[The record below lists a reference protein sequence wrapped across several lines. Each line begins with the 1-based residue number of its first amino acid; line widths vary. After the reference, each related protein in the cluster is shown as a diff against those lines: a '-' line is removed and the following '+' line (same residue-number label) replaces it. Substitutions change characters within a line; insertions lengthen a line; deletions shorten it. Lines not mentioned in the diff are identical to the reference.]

1 MSRNSDIIFLFGA
14 GASVQAGI
22 PASQQM
28 IEKIEERLK
37 KPDWNEFQDL
47 YYLVKSSIAYAAGIK
62 GIFETSDFYNVEVLV
77 HTLNE
82 LERREKHPIYP
93 FISDWKSHL
102 IQVARQDFSRIE
114 SFRINILNEL
124 KGWVQLD
131 NESEADYFKGLRK
144 LQQHLTYPLKIF
156 SLNYDLCVERCDGEN
171 FRVESGFEQTGKKRI
186 WDWRRFDESN
196 PNQDVPQVFLYKM
209 HGSIDW
215 KRDENDNIVKTDD
228 KGARTPGNELPLIFG
243 TDRKLEAGDPYL
255 FYAYEFR
262 RCTLEC
268 KVILCVGYGF
278 GDTHINKMIKQAL
291 NTENLMRVAFV
302 GNLKSDE
309 AAKKKNWI
317 ASKLG
322 VAVSRIQVVAG
333 TAKSFLE
340 DENIGKT
347 VSALLPREDVNDPF

>member
-1 MSRNSDIIFLFGA
+1 MTRNSDIIILLGA

-28 IEKIEERLK
+28 IEKIEARLK
-37 KPDWNEFQDL
+37 KHDWKEFQEL

-62 GIFETSDFYNVEVLV
+62 GIFDSRDFYNVEVLV

-114 SFRINILNEL
+114 SFRTNILNEL

-131 NESEADYFKGLRK
+131 NESEADYFKGLKK
-144 LQQHLTYPLKIF
+144 LQQHITYPLKIF
-156 SLNYDLCVERCDGEN
+156 SLNYDLCVERCDGDN

-196 PNQDVPQVFLYKM
+196 PNQEVPQVFLYKM

-215 KRDENDNIVKTDD
+215 KRDENDNILKTDD
-228 KGARTPGNELPLIFG
+228 KGARTPGDELPLIFG

-262 RCTLEC
+262 RCTLES
-268 KVILCVGYGF
+268 KVILCIGYGF
-278 GDTHINKMIKQAL
+278 GDTHINKMMKQAL
-291 NTENLMRVAFV
+291 NAEPVMRLAVV
-302 GNLKSDE
+302 GNVKPDE
-309 AAKKKNWI
+309 VAGKKTWVANRV
-317 ASKLG
+317 G
-322 VAVSRIQVVAG
+322 VDPSRILVVAG

-340 DENIGKT
+340 EENIGKT
-347 VSALLPREDVNDPF
+347 VTGLLPKEDVSSPF